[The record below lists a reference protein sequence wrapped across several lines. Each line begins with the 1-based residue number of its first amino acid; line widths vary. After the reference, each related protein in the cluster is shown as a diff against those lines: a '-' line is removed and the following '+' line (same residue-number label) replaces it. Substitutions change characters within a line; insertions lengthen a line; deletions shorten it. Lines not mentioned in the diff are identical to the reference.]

1 MFLKFYF
8 RRQRQR
14 MCRSER
20 RSVAGPGRDRGVYRG
35 GVGVRSEG
43 CSGGSGGGLGCGCST
58 YLK

>member
-35 GVGVRSEG
+35 GVGVRS
-43 CSGGSGGGLGCGCST
+43 GGARVAVAVGWVVDVVHI
-58 YLK
+58 